1 MKIFEALRQDHEK
14 QRLLLKILAETSGNT
29 AARREYYEALK
40 TQLES
45 HAIAEERHFYTHLLE
60 KDATVDLTRHG
71 IAEHHEIDELLGKLD
86 ETDMS
91 SPAWLRHLKTLQ
103 EKVEHHLAD
112 EEQEFFQVAG
122 NVLNDSQKT
131 KLADAYREEMEK
143 ELDEEKVTA

>member
-60 KDATVDLTRHG
+60 KDAAVDLTRHG

-131 KLADAYREEMEK
+131 KLADAYREEMKK

>member
-131 KLADAYREEMEK
+131 KLANAHREEMKK

>member
-1 MKIFEALRQDHEK
+1 MKIFEALRQNHEK

-131 KLADAYREEMEK
+131 KLANAYREEMKK

>member
-60 KDATVDLTRHG
+60 KDATVDLARHG

-131 KLADAYREEMEK
+131 KLANAYREEMKK

>member
-112 EEQEFFQVAG
+112 EEQEFFEVAG
-122 NVLNDSQKT
+122 NVLNESQKT
-131 KLADAYREEMEK
+131 KLADAYREEMKK

>member
-122 NVLNDSQKT
+122 DVLNDSQKT
-131 KLADAYREEMEK
+131 KLANAYREEMKK

>member
-131 KLADAYREEMEK
+131 KLANAYREEMKK